1 MIRIGI
7 VGTGRITAA
16 HLRGYKL
23 LREAGYHD
31 FRITGLMSRNPRDA
45 ETFRRRGE
53 GPEPRPPVSKN
64 PSDPLA
70 APHVYVSDF
79 QEDVDARVFG
89 SVEEMLASGE
99 VDALDIPATL
109 HVHHGL

>member
-45 ETFRRRGE
+45 ETFRKRGE
-53 GPEPRPPVSKN
+53 GPTHTKCGAR
-64 PSDPLA
+64 DLA
-70 APHVYVSDF
+70 PFSIV
-79 QEDVDARVFG
+79 G
-89 SVEEMLASGE
+89 SVL
-99 VDALDIPATL
+99 
-109 HVHHGL
+109 